1 MRTVAPVAARRA
13 SAPAPRVAAP
23 SRPAARAAVR
33 PLASVGPRVTL
44 PANTL
49 RKAGG
54 QPLEPAVRRRLEMSF
69 GADLSAVRVH
79 TDAAAQAIAH
89 RWNARALTQGTDIL
103 LGAGQRPTDLE
114 LLAHET
120 AHVLQQRGVPVP
132 RPYRPQG
139 GDHFESEARQA
150 SHRVLLGQPVTIAAA
165 ASAPA
170 VQRWALSDLGNM
182 VGNLANTI
190 PGFRLLTVV
199 LGFNPIS
206 QERVERSAANL
217 LRGLIE
223 LMVPVGTVISAAL
236 NQYGIFERAGRW
248 VEQQFQSLDFR
259 VDRIRGVLQRLLN
272 PLETGAQQLLEA
284 EIAPLKRFAME
295 MAVGLLRFVREAVL
309 LPVADLASK
318 TRGWELLTAV
328 LGRNPITDET
338 VPRKPETLIGGFL
351 KLIGEDEVWQN
362 IQQARALPRIATWFD
377 GVSETVVG
385 YVRELP
391 LLFHKA
397 WETLQIA
404 DLTAPITAF
413 HKITQVFG
421 RFVLS
426 FVDWAG
432 QALWTMLEILLDA
445 IKPGVVG
452 YLKKTGSALK
462 SILKNP
468 LPFMGYL
475 IDAAKRGFEGF
486 ADRFGTHLKHG
497 LLEWLTGSLPG
508 IYIPKSFAFAEIVKF
523 VFSVLGL
530 SWQNLRAKLVK
541 VVGEGPVTAIENGVT
556 LVTKLITE
564 GPAAAWQELQET
576 LAGLKDQAISGIT
589 QMVTELIVLKAI
601 PKLVAMFIPGAGF
614 IPAALAIYDTIM
626 VFVDKLKQILE
637 VVKSFVDS
645 IVAIAGGAI
654 DAAAKQVERILGRLL
669 SLAISFLMG
678 FAGLGKV
685 ADKVLGVIKKLQAAV
700 DKALDKLVDKVVKLA
715 KKRPAAWSEANN
727 KAMGGKEKDVDCP
740 VKLSEEQHTVRVHL
754 DGNKLRILMAS
765 AQFNRINLQLQKIKT
780 TYGAPLR
787 RDGYTDLAAEVEKR
801 IDKAVMRIER
811 AEFESNRRFQKI
823 ADPSQ
828 QLKESEHLGRQATE
842 MLTKELLDKLGTAL
856 MSGQLGKQLLGPS
869 KTLKPGDTIVDL
881 RHGRAMIVREVR
893 QFKEYHPTDSYELM
907 FKAEATSGVYRSLYL
922 YRELASTWQSA
933 KRPAFVS
940 WRSERFGGRV
950 VIDKQHLGTGTPPHS
965 DKVPFINQTVGDKT
979 YSDRGHLVAAV
990 LGGPGT
996 LKNLVALTHKCNQA
1010 MKNGIEVPLKNE
1022 ISKDDS
1028 VYKYIAHPIF
1038 VGAFGSQP
1046 VLAIEIKAERIF
1058 PDKPKRSF
1066 SMSWPNR

>member
-33 PLASVGPRVTL
+33 PLASVGARVTL

-89 RWNARALTQGTDIL
+89 RWNARALTQGSDIL
-103 LGAGQRPTDLE
+103 LGSGQSPTDLE

-170 VQRWALSDLGNM
+170 VQRWGLSDLGNM

-236 NQYGIFERAGRW
+236 NQYGIFDRAGRW

-508 IYIPKSFAFAEIVKF
+508 VYIPKSFAFAEIVKF

-556 LVTKLITE
+556 LVTKLIAE

-715 KKRPAAWSEANN
+715 RDAGLNLGKAETQADKVKRLDKAMAAAVKLVNGLSGSRIGILAIRPVLAGVRLKHRLTSLEAVAERGVWVIVGKINPEKKKQTKIQTIEDAKQSKCGDTDSNATKNN
-727 KAMGGKEKDVDCP
+727 KAQRTGNLEIARVP
-740 VKLSEEQHTVRVHL
+740 QQHC
-754 DGNKLRILMAS
+754 DLRTRDE
-765 AQFNRINLQLQKIKT
+765 FNRIVRLTGI
-780 TYGAPLR
+780 
-787 RDGYTDLAAEVEKR
+787 
-801 IDKAVMRIER
+801 
-811 AEFESNRRFQKI
+811 
-823 ADPSQ
+823 
-828 QLKESEHLGRQATE
+828 LK
-842 MLTKELLDKLGTAL
+842 KE
-856 MSGQLGKQLLGPS
+856 
-869 KTLKPGDTIVDL
+869 
-881 RHGRAMIVREVR
+881 
-893 QFKEYHPTDSYELM
+893 
-907 FKAEATSGVYRSLYL
+907 
-922 YRELASTWQSA
+922 
-933 KRPAFVS
+933 
-940 WRSERFGGRV
+940 
-950 VIDKQHLGTGTPPHS
+950 HLGTGTKTTEEARKSAQKEGKYHAGHVRGKNMGGLGEKDLTFPQFPSLNSGQFRKFEKHLADTRRTLDESDQILFSVWLKYKCKTCNTPHEILYF
-965 DKVPFINQTVGDKT
+965 VRINGRTT
-979 YSDRGHLVAAV
+979 ARAHFFNDRN
-990 LGGPGT
+990 T
-996 LKNLVALTHKCNQA
+996 IT
-1010 MKNGIEVPLKNE
+1010 I
-1022 ISKDDS
+1022 
-1028 VYKYIAHPIF
+1028 
-1038 VGAFGSQP
+1038 
-1046 VLAIEIKAERIF
+1046 R
-1058 PDKPKRSF
+1058 
-1066 SMSWPNR
+1066 